1 MAQQKLYRSL
11 NNRMFAGVCGGIGEF
26 FGLDATLIRVAYVA
40 LSIFSAGFPGLLLY
54 ILLVLI
60 IPERPYSD
68 RYDNYDE
75 VR

>member
-11 NNRMFAGVCGGIGEF
+11 ENRMFAGVCGGIGEF

>member
-11 NNRMFAGVCGGIGEF
+11 ENRMFAGVCGGIGEF

-40 LSIFSAGFPGLLLY
+40 LSVFSAGFPGLLLY